1 MRSFPYTIYEINSK
15 MVSRLKYKARYHKI
29 PIREHRLFD
38 INCSSTSLDQS
49 PRAKEIRATIN
60 KWGLFK
66 LCTGKEITSKTNK
79 KQPMEQGGHGGGP
92 QEIFVNDAANKKL
105 IFKIYK

>member
-1 MRSFPYTIYEINSK
+1 

-38 INCSSTSLDQS
+38 VNFNSTSLDQS

-66 LCTGKEITSKTNK
+66 LCTGKETVSKTNK
-79 KQPMEQGGHGGGP
+79 QTK
-92 QEIFVNDAANKKL
+92 NNLWNKVGSGEAHRKYC
-105 IFKIYK
+105 K

>member
-1 MRSFPYTIYEINSK
+1 

-38 INCSSTSLDQS
+38 VNFNSTSLDQS

-66 LCTGKEITSKTNK
+66 LCTGKETVSKTNKQTNK
-79 KQPMEQGGHGGGP
+79 KQPMEQGGQWGGP
-92 QEIFVNDAANKKL
+92 QEIL
-105 IFKIYK
+105 